1 MAVYSLPSNKP
12 FVGKNI
18 RRKEP
23 TPEQKKLKEILKTHT
38 MQLVGFEED
47 GTPVIKVVKK
57 KAGKLHADVPVC
69 GR

>member
-57 KAGKLHADVPVC
+57 
-69 GR
+69 